1 MPAGLTIEV
10 EADKAAIKAFMDAL
24 ARYETATKRS
34 MKDAVRS
41 ATIDLVRSLRA
52 RTRRS
57 PKAVPRME
65 IAKSYQ
71 TPKWIRDS
79 HGGKPI
85 RRMSII
91 RWAKGENYLAQRYI
105 YGGECFSAPRR
116 RVVRRKGKV
125 YNSSMVLKI
134 RPFSEAQMRTEAQRV
149 YGQIRNW
156 GLAKKSWGWF
166 MKSLFRK
173 SMQDENPRALI
184 KPGMV
189 DGGIFEAHEVLPDG
203 TVDRNAPI
211 RCDINIVNKLEYI
224 RKAMPPGVFAI
235 AVQKATNLINKKI
248 ESGLRSRRFRA

>member
-10 EADKAAIKAFMDAL
+10 EADKTAIKAFMDAL

-91 RWAKGENYLAQRYI
+91 RRGKGKSYLTQGYV

-116 RVVRRKGKV
+116 RVVRRKKGKV
-125 YNSSMVLKI
+125 YNSPMVLKI

-166 MKSLFRK
+166 MKSLFHA
-173 SMQDENPRALI
+173 SMQDENPRAKI
-184 KPGMV
+184 DSRMV
-189 DGGIFEAHEVLPDG
+189 DAQKRESDTEYSV
-203 TVDRNAPI
+203 V
-211 RCDINIVNKLEYI
+211 IVNKLEYI

-235 AVQKATNLINKKI
+235 AVQKATNIINKKI
-248 ESGLRSRRFRA
+248 EGGLRSRRFRA